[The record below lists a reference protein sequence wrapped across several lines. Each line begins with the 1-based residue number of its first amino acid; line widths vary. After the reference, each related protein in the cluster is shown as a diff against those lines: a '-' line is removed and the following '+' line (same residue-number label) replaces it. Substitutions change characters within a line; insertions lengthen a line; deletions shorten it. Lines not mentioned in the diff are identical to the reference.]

1 MRQLFKIDESEKRRI
16 LEMHENATKR
26 NYLMEQPTS
35 SPTTPPQQSPEA
47 ETEITGEKTIKNL
60 KDNES
65 LNMFINWGITD
76 LKNPEI
82 TKNWKELSFKA
93 SDYMSRML
101 GLGTTSEL
109 TSTEEV
115 KSKVESVY
123 KDLENIAQNY
133 TLSQLCGGKTVEGY
147 TPTNP
152 KSIEIARARVKMILG
167 WCGKTQ
173 TQLDREAK
181 KLKK

>member
-1 MRQLFKIDESEKRRI
+1 MRKLFEIDENEKRRI
-16 LEMHENATKR
+16 LEMHENATK
-26 NYLMEQPTS
+26 NLYLSEQLTS
-35 SPTTPPQQSPEA
+35 ETPPQQPSGPEMA
-47 ETEITGEKTIKNL
+47 GEKTIKNL

-65 LNMFINWGITD
+65 LNMFINWGITNLGD
-76 LKNPEI
+76 AEI
-82 TKNWKELSFKA
+82 KKNWKERSFEA
-93 SDYMSRML
+93 NDYMLRAL

-152 KSIEIARARVKMILG
+152 KSLEIARARVKMILG

>member
-60 KDNES
+60 KDDNS
-65 LNMFINWGITD
+65 LNQFINWGITD

-101 GLGTTSEL
+101 GLGPVSEL
-109 TSTEEV
+109 TSTEEL
-115 KSKVESVY
+115 KTRVETVY

-147 TPTNP
+147 TPTDTN
-152 KSIEIARARVKMILG
+152 SLGIARIRVKNVLK
-167 WCGKTQ
+167 WC
-173 TQLDREAK
+173 
-181 KLKK
+181 